1 MNTRKKVL
9 LVDDDA
15 DFVEMNRAVLE
26 KNGYE
31 VITACNGRECVEKAR
46 AEKPDLVVL
55 DVMMATD
62 TEGFDVARNLQ
73 HYSRDTKNIPII
85 MITSVGEKYP
95 FNFEPD
101 EWWLP
106 VQVFIEKPI
115 TPEHLLREVRKQL
128 GEETRTGQH
137 HVGSDL

>member
-9 LVDDDA
+9 LADDDA

>member
-9 LVDDDA
+9 VADDDA
-15 DFVEMNRAVLE
+15 DFVEMSKVVLE

-31 VITACNGRECVEKAR
+31 VITAYNGQECIEKAR
-46 AEKPDLVVL
+46 EQKPGLIIL

-73 HYSRDTKNIPII
+73 HYSKATKDIPII
-85 MITSVGEKYP
+85 MITSVNKKYP

-101 EWWLP
+101 DWWLP
-106 VQVFIEKPI
+106 VQVFMEKPV
-115 TPEHLLREVRKQL
+115 TPECLLRQVRKQL
-128 GEETRTGQH
+128 GEETCKGRH
-137 HVGSDL
+137 HVGSDR